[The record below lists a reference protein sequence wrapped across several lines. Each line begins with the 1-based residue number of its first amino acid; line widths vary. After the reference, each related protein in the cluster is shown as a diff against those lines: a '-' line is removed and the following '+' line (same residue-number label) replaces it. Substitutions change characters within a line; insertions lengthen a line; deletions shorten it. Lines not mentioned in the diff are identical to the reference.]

1 MFINSYLRKNQ
12 FFQNLNIIPLLILL
26 FLSFSILPTKSFS
39 QEGTISSIIVDGN
52 KRITSETIIAISKI
66 EKGALYSPSQL
77 NSALQLIKKSTFF
90 KTATVSF
97 VNNILTIN
105 VVENPTINTINFEG
119 NSTLKDENLS
129 ELIFSKERQTLS
141 ISKTEKDSDV
151 IASAYADTGR
161 ISASITPKIVELSD
175 NRVDLIFEIIEGRIT
190 EVEKIT
196 FTGNRIFSDFRLKGV
211 ISTKQAG
218 IFRRFINSDTYAEDK
233 LNYDTEL
240 LQNFYINK
248 GYIDFELDSSVGL
261 TRKKDAF
268 LINHSIKEGQQYNY
282 SEINF
287 DISDVNIDKKSLI
300 KLNRI
305 KSGSV
310 FDRRRIPKL
319 LEEID
324 IFLTKNGINFIEPV
338 PIINRNDTELT
349 MDVTIQLQKTKK
361 IFVERIEVEGNSTTI
376 DEVIRLQ
383 FDFAEG
389 DPFNR
394 RKILNAVDRI
404 RGLGFFSNVETNT
417 REGSSPEKII
427 IEVKLTEK
435 PTGSLGVGAG
445 FNSSDGSVFTF
456 NVNERNFLGKGQT
469 IKLDLSSS
477 KIEKELSAGLEDP
490 SFLGRNLLAGISFGQ
505 KALTPSSTPVK
516 TDRLFFAPKIGFP
529 LSRDSYLTLSY
540 MFDRDKVKLTSENAV
555 LSPLIKSDVGNKNKS
570 ALLLTYKLDKTNS
583 VVSPTSGYNLRII
596 QELNGLGGNVSFSKS
611 SFDFKTYK
619 TLFRDDIVLSSGLS
633 SGVIFGSDADIT
645 NRFFLGG
652 DQLKGFRNQGVGPVD
667 STYSGSDA
675 NGDPLG
681 GKMFTSIS
689 LEASFPIGVPEE
701 YSIFGGIFLDAG
713 SVWGLDNTQSTG
725 KVDDSFKI
733 RSSAGVSLFWDTVI
747 GPLRFNFSR
756 PIKREKYDVIENFRF
771 TVDTRF

>member
-196 FTGNRIFSDFRLKGV
+196 FTGNRAFSDFRLKGV
-211 ISTKQAG
+211 IATKQAG
-218 IFRRFINSDTYAEDK
+218 IFRRLIKSDTYVEEK
-233 LNYDTEL
+233 LDFDVER

-248 GYIDFELDSSVGL
+248 GYIDFEVKTAVKL
-261 TRKKDAF
+261 TRAKDAF
-268 LINHSIKEGQQYNY
+268 LINYTIKEGQQYNF

-287 DISDVNIDKKSLI
+287 DISDVNINKNSLT

-305 KSGSV
+305 KNGSS
-310 FDRRRIPKL
+310 FDQRRISKL
-319 LEEID
+319 VEEVD
-324 IFLTKNGINFIEPV
+324 IYLAKNGFNFIEPIPV
-338 PIINRNDTELT
+338 INRNDSELI
-349 MDVTIQLQKTKK
+349 MDVEIQLKKTKK
-361 IFVERIEVEGNSTTI
+361 IFVERIEVEGNSTTL
-376 DEVIRLQ
+376 DEVIRLK

-394 RKILNAVDRI
+394 RKILKAVDKI
-404 RGLGFFSNVETNT
+404 RGLGFFSNVETST
-417 REGSSPEKII
+417 REGSTPEKVI

-435 PTGSLGVGAG
+435 ATGSLGIGAG
-445 FNSSDGSVFTF
+445 YNSSDGSVFTF

-469 IKLDLSSS
+469 VKLDLSTS
-477 KIEKELSAGLEDP
+477 KIEKQSEIGFEDP
-490 SFLGRNLLAGISFGQ
+490 SFLGRNLLAGISLGQ
-505 KALTPSSTPVK
+505 KTSTPSATPLK
-516 TDRLFFAPKIGFP
+516 TETLYFSPTIGFP
-529 LSRDSYLTLSY
+529 LSRDSSLSIKY
-540 MFDRDKVKLTSENAV
+540 RLNQDEVKLTTHPLLV
-555 LSPLIKSDVGNKNKS
+555 SPIIRSDVGNKNKS
-570 ALLLTYKLDKTNS
+570 ALIFSYNLDKTNS
-583 VVSPTSGYNLRII
+583 VVSPTAGYDFRIT
-596 QELNGLGGNVSFSKS
+596 QEFSGLGGNVSYSKS
-611 SFDFKTYK
+611 ELKFKTYK
-619 TLFRDDIVLSSGLS
+619 TMFRDDIILTSDLSSGIIS
-633 SGVIFGSDADIT
+633 GSDASIM
-645 NRFFLGG
+645 NRFTLGG
-652 DQLKGFRNQGVGPVD
+652 DRLKGFRNQGTGPYD
-667 STYSGSDA
+667 TLY
-675 NGDPLG
+675 NTPLG
-681 GKMFTSIS
+681 GKMFTSLS
-689 LEASFPIGVPEE
+689 LQASFPIGVPEE
-701 YSIFGGIFLDAG
+701 YGIFGGLFIDTG
-713 SVWGLDNTQSTG
+713 SLWGLDNTVSG
-725 KVDDSFKI
+725 RVDDNANI
-733 RSSAGVSLFWDTVI
+733 RSAAGVSIFWDSVI
-747 GPLRFNFSR
+747 GPLRFNWSR
-756 PIKREKYDVIENFRF
+756 PIKRESYDVIENFRF
-771 TVDTRF
+771 TIDTRF